1 MARERKSKKGKA
13 LHIRGLRQRWMVN
26 SVAPVCVLLILVV
39 ILVAAGVSE
48 YYYGSMR
55 RGLERRAQATADAF
69 GRYFSGSYTEYYQQ
83 ASNYAD
89 TFEEKE
95 SIELQ
100 FLTTGGKIL
109 VSASNLT
116 TGLSPGT
123 GDISDAVR
131 LEKPASF
138 QGKDPQTQEN
148 ILSVSCPIVTDGRVV
163 GVLRMVTALQKA
175 DRQILLSVLVVAG
188 VAAVCMVLILVTN
201 LIFINNVVEPVA
213 VLSNAA
219 KRISA
224 GSYGTQVENKYSDEL
239 GELVDNINQMS
250 LKIGQNEK
258 MKTEFISSVS
268 HELRTPLTAIN
279 GWGETILADPTHDP
293 VQMRRGIRIIL
304 NESRRLSTMVEELLD
319 FSKMEDGRF
328 TLQVEPVDLQAEFED
343 AIFTYRELFRQEG
356 IELRY
361 DAGEE
366 VLPAISGDPE
376 RLKQVFCNVLD
387 NAAKHG
393 GAGRRIDAA
402 LTEEDA
408 EIIACCRDKRRV
420 AVLNKADLPPQA
432 DIDLIRGEFPE
443 TVVLSASQGSGAE
456 ELEKA
461 VARVLSTDAFD
472 PNAACLTSERQRSC
486 CVRAIDDLSRAVAAL
501 ESGVTLD
508 AVNVCAE
515 CAVGSLLE
523 LTGEKAT
530 DAVVDEV
537 FSRFCV
543 GK

>member
-1 MARERKSKKGKA
+1 MEKRDKKGKA

-26 SVAPVCVLLILVV
+26 SMAPVCVLLILVV

-55 RGLERRAQATADAF
+55 RGLEQRAQATADAF

-83 ASNYAD
+83 ATNYAD

-131 LEKPASF
+131 LERMQAF
-138 QGKDPQTQEN
+138 RGKDPQTQEN

-213 VLSNAA
+213 VVTDAA
-219 KRISA
+219 KRISQ
-224 GSYGTQVENKYSDEL
+224 GGYGYTVDNKYGGEL
-239 GELVDNINQMS
+239 GELVDNINDMS
-250 LKIGQNEK
+250 AKIGLNEK
-258 MKTEFISSVS
+258 MRSEFVSSVS
-268 HELRTPLTAIN
+268 HELRTPLTAIS
-279 GWGETILADPTHDP
+279 GWGETLLADPDRDA
-293 VQMRRGIRIIL
+293 VQLHRGLRIIV
-304 NESRRLSTMVEELLD
+304 NESRRLSSMVEELLD

-328 TLQVEPVDLQAEFED
+328 TLQLEEVDLQAEFED

-361 DAGEE
+361 EPGEAL
-366 VLPAISGDPE
+366 LPPVSGDPE

-393 GAGRRIDAA
+393 GAGRRIDAS
-402 LTEEDA
+402 LTA
-408 EIIACCRDKRRV
+408 EGTEQVIRVRDYGPGIPEAELPYVKQKFYKGSS
-420 AVLNKADLPPQA
+420 KA
-432 DIDLIRGEFPE
+432 R
-443 TVVLSASQGSGAE
+443 GSGIGLAVCDEIVRLHGGTFDIGNAE
-456 ELEKA
+456 
-461 VARVLSTDAFD
+461 
-472 PNAACLTSERQRSC
+472 
-486 CVRAIDDLSRAVAAL
+486 
-501 ESGVTLD
+501 G
-508 AVNVCAE
+508 
-515 CAVGSLLE
+515 G
-523 LTGEKAT
+523 G
-530 DAVVDEV
+530 AVVTVRLPE
-537 FSRFCV
+537 
-543 GK
+543 KK

>member
-39 ILVAAGVSE
+39 TLVAAGVAE
-48 YYYGSMR
+48 YYYGSMQ
-55 RGLERRAQATADAF
+55 RGLEQRAQATADAF

-83 ASNYAD
+83 ATSYAD

-131 LEKPASF
+131 LERMQAF
-138 QGKDPQTQEN
+138 RGKDPQTQEN

-393 GAGRRIDAA
+393 GAGKRIDTSICREGDYAVIRIRDYGPGIPP
-402 LTEEDA
+402 EELPFIKNKFYKGSSKA
-408 EIIACCRDKRRV
+408 RGSGIGLAVCEEIISRHEGM
-420 AVLNKADLPPQA
+420 LEIGNADGCGCIVTIFLP
-432 DIDLIRGEFPE
+432 IR
-443 TVVLSASQGSGAE
+443 T
-456 ELEKA
+456 
-461 VARVLSTDAFD
+461 
-472 PNAACLTSERQRSC
+472 
-486 CVRAIDDLSRAVAAL
+486 
-501 ESGVTLD
+501 
-508 AVNVCAE
+508 
-515 CAVGSLLE
+515 
-523 LTGEKAT
+523 
-530 DAVVDEV
+530 
-537 FSRFCV
+537 
-543 GK
+543 